1 MVDFPKMSTVNELAV
16 SGAFVITKHWRLTF
30 SSSPPNAPFPRVA
43 DTYAWEN
50 TRARAI
56 AHSGADYWSA
66 VAQKVCIPSFATLL
80 PEDRI
85 NGLFLNVRD
94 AEYEYHDPVTQR
106 VKMGCTDDSCTNCKG
121 EYPMAIASCNT
132 SVTCQVRVGVRG
144 VRFECKAKGAVRRV
158 VSLLFGFGLGS
169 CFRAHSPL
177 SKSHVIGPWK
187 QMLSPG
193 RCFACSGGLSAK
205 PLEGF
210 EIHPGPPAPDP
221 YRCAPCSQGICF
233 RLRAPHTRTHAH
245 AHERNDCSESLEFLD
260 RRPGVC
266 VDICVRINIPVC
278 VDVCVQRRQTT
289 STPTPIA
296 GRDRGAEAAAEI
308 CQRGQSS
315 FGQDWHA
322 ALVIR
327 KTRLQQRICPPP
339 APVFP

>member
-158 VSLLFGFGLGS
+158 
-169 CFRAHSPL
+169 
-177 SKSHVIGPWK
+177 
-187 QMLSPG
+187 Q
-193 RCFACSGGLSAK
+193 
-205 PLEGF
+205 
-210 EIHPGPPAPDP
+210 
-221 YRCAPCSQGICF
+221 
-233 RLRAPHTRTHAH
+233 
-245 AHERNDCSESLEFLD
+245 
-260 RRPGVC
+260 
-266 VDICVRINIPVC
+266 
-278 VDVCVQRRQTT
+278 
-289 STPTPIA
+289 
-296 GRDRGAEAAAEI
+296 AA
-308 CQRGQSS
+308 
-315 FGQDWHA
+315 
-322 ALVIR
+322 
-327 KTRLQQRICPPP
+327 
-339 APVFP
+339 